1 MIVRSSVRSL
11 GFSIALLAYPV
22 DCQRAHVVACI
33 SEEIQ
38 MTNAGAERQ
47 RLRELIEGAGVA
59 MLMNVDENDRHV
71 GRPML
76 PLLVPDD
83 PHIYFL
89 THQIS
94 RKVTQLAV
102 RPQVGLSIISTNC
115 FIVVAG
121 FAQLSRDPDLI
132 RRLWSPTYRA
142 WFPDGKDDRE
152 ATAIRVV
159 VDRID
164 YWEPPSSRVARLVQA
179 VKAVLT
185 RRAVETPMKTLDG
198 L

>member
-1 MIVRSSVRSL
+1 M
-11 GFSIALLAYPV
+11 
-22 DCQRAHVVACI
+22 RA
-33 SEEIQ
+33 
-38 MTNAGAERQ
+38 
-47 RLRELIEGAGVA
+47 LIERAGVA
-59 MLMNVDENDRHV
+59 MLLNVDEQGTHI

-76 PLLVPDD
+76 PLLVQND

-89 THQIS
+89 THRSS
-94 RKVTQLAV
+94 RKVMQLAA
-102 RPQVGLSIISTNC
+102 RPRVGLTIISANC
-115 FIVVAG
+115 YVVVAG
-121 FAQLSRDPDLI
+121 SACTSRDPELI

-142 WFPDGKDDRE
+142 WFPAGKDDRE

-159 VDRID
+159 VERID
-164 YWEPPSSRVARLVQA
+164 YWDPPRNQVARLVQA